1 MARRYSTYGAG
12 DTGTDKTVLTVVSTT
27 AIRPAICDILLGAG
41 TTPSDHAC
49 KWVMN
54 RFTAGGT
61 GTAFT
66 PVALNPSDPAA
77 TFTSASNHT
86 VEPTYTA
93 SSYLLGWSM
102 NQRGTFRWVAAPGFE
117 LIAPNTAANGIG
129 LKTLSSTSTADYEAT
144 FLVEE

>member
-1 MARRYSTYGAG
+1 MARRYNTYGAG
-12 DTGTDKTVLTVVSTT
+12 DTGTDKTVLTMVSTT
-27 AIRPAICDILLGAG
+27 AIRPKICDILVGAG
-41 TTPSDHAC
+41 TTPSDHAS
-49 KWVMN
+49 KFVMS

-66 PVALNPSDPAA
+66 PVALDPSDPASV
-77 TFTSASNHT
+77 FTSAYNHS

-93 SSYLLGWSM
+93 AAYLLGWSM

-117 LIAPNTAANGIG
+117 LVAPPTAANGIG
-129 LKTLSSTSTADYEAT
+129 LKTLSSTATADYEAS